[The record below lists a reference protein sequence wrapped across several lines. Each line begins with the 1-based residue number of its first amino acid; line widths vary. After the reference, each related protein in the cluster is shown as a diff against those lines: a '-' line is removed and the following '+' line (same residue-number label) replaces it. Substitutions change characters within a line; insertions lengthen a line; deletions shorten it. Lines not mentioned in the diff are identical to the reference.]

1 MRPIQDGRR
10 VPRERP
16 SFFSRERAA
25 FFRGPARA
33 TVAHMSVHPLGQFG
47 ESTEETQFPTRSTRA
62 SVDAKRFQSLQ
73 VEASGS
79 GSLRRTMGP
88 IRSVGEEL
96 WTKTGGA
103 FGRIRPMR
111 M

>member
-1 MRPIQDGRR
+1 MALFAWGQHGRISLHECRIPRISSGSIDRETQD
-10 VPRERP
+10 PRE
-16 SFFSRERAA
+16 A
-25 FFRGPARA
+25 RG
-33 TVAHMSVHPLGQFG
+33 T
-47 ESTEETQFPTRSTRA
+47 
-62 SVDAKRFQSLQ
+62 VDAKRFQSLQ